1 MGRIRQHLNENKV
14 MAGILHHLR
23 ICRTVADVT
32 YKEWG
37 AYRTHSMVSIIVG
50 PVYFMVQ
57 YFIWTAVYG
66 DHATLGGMELPQ
78 MIRYFGA
85 TALIGYLTM
94 NFADWNLSMLVR
106 TGKFLTFHLRPMNH
120 RSFAL
125 YQKLGHRSL
134 GFLFEFLPCL
144 LIFIFI
150 FGIDM
155 RPASYLWTTLSVAL
169 AFLMNFYVN
178 YTIGLTSFWLVQLSG
193 IRGAFMLVSGLFSG
207 TLIPLGFFPHWLQVI
222 QFFLPF
228 QYIAYMPAMV
238 FTGNYSLGG
247 VTLPIEH
254 VVGLQAVAVLVM
266 FGLCELVQRLATKQ
280 FTAVGA

>member
-1 MGRIRQHLNENKV
+1 MKALTHQ
-14 MAGILHHLR
+14 LR
-23 ICRTVADVT
+23 LCRAVAAVT
-32 YKEWG
+32 YKEWS

-50 PVYFMVQ
+50 PVYFIVQ

-66 DHATLGGMELPQ
+66 DQASVGGIELPR

-85 TALIGYLTM
+85 TALIGYLIM
-94 NFADWNLSMLVR
+94 DFADWNLSMLVR
-106 TGKFLTFHLRPMNH
+106 TGKFLTFHLRPLHH

-125 YQKLGHRSL
+125 YQKIGHRFL
-134 GFLFEFLPCL
+134 GFLFEFLPCV
-144 LIFIFI
+144 LIFVFI

-155 RPASYLWTTLSVAL
+155 RPASWLWSILSIAL

-178 YTIGLTSFWLVQLSG
+178 YTIGLTSFWLVQSG
-193 IRGAFMLVSGLFSG
+193 GLRGAFMLISSIFSG
-207 TLIPLGFFPHWLQVI
+207 ALIPLDFFPHWLQVI

-238 FTGNYSLGG
+238 FTGQYSLGG
-247 VTLPIEH
+247 IELPIGL
-254 VVGLQAVAVLVM
+254 VVGIQAAAVLVT
-266 FGLCELVQRLATKQ
+266 FAFNQLVYRLALKQ

>member
-1 MGRIRQHLNENKV
+1 MNSLKQKWL
-14 MAGILHHLR
+14 

-32 YKEWG
+32 YKEWS
-37 AYRTHSMVSIIVG
+37 AYRSHSMVSIIVG

-66 DHATLGGMELPQ
+66 DHSSLGGIELPQ

-94 NFADWNLSMLVR
+94 DFADWNLSMLVR
-106 TGKFLTFHLRPMNH
+106 TGKFLTFHLRPIHH

-125 YQKLGHRSL
+125 FQKIGHRSL

-150 FGIDM
+150 FGVDM
-155 RPASYLWTTLSVAL
+155 RPASFPWTILSVLL

-178 YTIGLTSFWLVQLSG
+178 YTIGLTSFWLVQSGG
-193 IRGAFMLVSGLFSG
+193 IRNAFMLVSGIFSG
-207 TLIPLGFFPHWLQVI
+207 ALIPLDFFPHSLQVI

-228 QYIAYMPAMV
+228 QYITYLPAMV
-238 FTGNYSLGG
+238 FTGHYSLGG
-247 VTLPIEH
+247 LE
-254 VVGLQAVAVLVM
+254 LSSEQAVGIQAIAVLVTLG
-266 FGLCELVQRLATKQ
+266 FNEFVRRLAMKQ

>member
-1 MGRIRQHLNENKV
+1 
-14 MAGILHHLR
+14 MAGIRHHLR
-23 ICRTVADVT
+23 VCRTVADVT

-50 PVYFMVQ
+50 PVYFIVQ

-66 DHATLGGMELPQ
+66 DHATLGGMELSQ

-85 TALIGYLTM
+85 TALIGYLIM
-94 NFADWNLSMLVR
+94 DFADWNLSMLVR
-106 TGKFLTFHLRPMNH
+106 TGKFLTFHLRPLNH

-125 YQKLGHRSL
+125 YQKIGHRSL

-144 LIFIFI
+144 LIFVLV

-155 RPASYLWTTLSVAL
+155 TPASYLWTTMSVSL

-178 YTIGLTSFWLVQLSG
+178 YTIGLTSFWLVQSSG
-193 IRGAFMLVSGLFSG
+193 IRSAFMLVSGLFSG
-207 TLIPLGFFPHWLQVI
+207 ALIPLGFFPHWLQVI

-238 FTGNYSLGG
+238 FTGRYSLGG

-266 FGLCELVQRLATKQ
+266 LGLCELVQRFALKH